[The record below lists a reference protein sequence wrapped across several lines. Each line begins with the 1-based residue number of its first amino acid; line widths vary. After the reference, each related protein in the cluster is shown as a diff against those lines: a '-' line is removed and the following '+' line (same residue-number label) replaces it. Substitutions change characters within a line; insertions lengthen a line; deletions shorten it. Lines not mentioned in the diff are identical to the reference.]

1 MKAKPKK
8 TEDIEEEKW
17 RNKPETISK
26 QKMRMDILLMQE
38 ESKDQNKSLL
48 IKNDQDHLEKA
59 KLLES
64 DIRSQSF
71 SLEKRLARRRFSQ
84 NKRVLKRSNSNST
97 KDQSS
102 SIGVKD
108 DSTSEEYSSILQS
121 SKFED
126 SWNMENKLLLSNLN
140 QMSCSL
146 PQYNIS

>member
-8 TEDIEEEKW
+8 TEDIEEGKW

-26 QKMRMDILLMQE
+26 QKMQMDILLMQE
-38 ESKDQNKSLL
+38 KSKDQNKSLL

-71 SLEKRLARRRFSQ
+71 NLEKRLARRRFSQ

-102 SIGVKD
+102 SIGMKD

-146 PQYNIS
+146 PQYDIS